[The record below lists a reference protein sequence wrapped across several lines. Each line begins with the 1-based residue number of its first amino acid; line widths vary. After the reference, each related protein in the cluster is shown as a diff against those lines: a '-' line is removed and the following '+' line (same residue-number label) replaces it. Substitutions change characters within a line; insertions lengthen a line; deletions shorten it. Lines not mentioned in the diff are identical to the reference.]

1 MPLVLLKHLPYINEY
16 FIGLSLLSDSLKNH
30 CSGGNFTL
38 PPRNG
43 TVLAISLTDTFMAVI
58 WLKDQTVKEIWNHI
72 ILNFSVLLLAE
83 TWLEFCVH
91 QNYCRFRTD
100 LSTWGCQYPISG
112 VYSIADFHEKIIFRR
127 YLLSIAYPWR
137 WYLSD
142 FWSILLKE
150 RKREGNEDIYLVF
163 Y

>member
-58 WLKDQTVKEIWNHI
+58 WLKDRSSLQGYI
-72 ILNFSVLLLAE
+72 SVLRMP
-83 TWLEFCVH
+83 C
-91 QNYCRFRTD
+91 
-100 LSTWGCQYPISG
+100 
-112 VYSIADFHEKIIFRR
+112 IAIVITQ
-127 YLLSIAYPWR
+127 LIA
-137 WYLSD
+137 LMES
-142 FWSILLKE
+142 
-150 RKREGNEDIYLVF
+150 
-163 Y
+163 